1 MKHWSLY
8 ISHTLMALLIIALAS
23 CSDTDYLGAPSEGDA
38 TEVYVSVMLNVN
50 GGSTDTRTRA
60 TITPDGVGDDNTPDI
75 SMQDGLDYEE
85 NIDPND
91 IDLLLFTRGNAD
103 NGGDGTF
110 VARVNLWHYWT
121 SQGDLTNEPDRS
133 YQYQIM
139 GYVENSAITL
149 GNEYQLMAICNMG
162 VKKDNGHLYTTIS
175 DGETI
180 YNSDYNEENLKGKTR
195 DEVIRMLTF
204 RNYQANFT
212 QALTEGKARIPMWGI
227 KSVTLKKEGNNFGMD
242 VLRAMAKV
250 KVTMSDELYSK
261 GYRFT
266 WAGMTK
272 VNTGG
277 FIVAQDNMAI
287 TSSSEGTVTTA
298 YNNTTDTPINK
309 ASVPTGVGTGE
320 WFDFHE
326 IAQHKSHVIYVP
338 EFSNQG
344 ITGTDENGYS
354 LTSAIRLQIMS
365 GITDSEN
372 WDNAQEVTF
381 NNKYPQI
388 YFTDYSTT
396 PNPSASTWDI
406 IRNDFYDF
414 TITAIE
420 DGALQARV
428 RVTPWEY
435 ETMEYELSQNAGI
448 TLTCDP
454 QAVYTSKGYTNETV
468 YSSDEADYATF
479 TFTVT
484 EPKGVRWVAHLEDH
498 YNFDITGDTYG
509 YGGETDSDGQAKVYT
524 LRVKPRHAYQNGTTY
539 TTELYF
545 TIETLLGTTA
555 NISYPASEEI
565 DDSDY
570 GIAKNKISIT
580 QVGSKTSSSTEESE
594 ENTVE

>member
-1 MKHWSLY
+1 VKHWSLY

-91 IDLLLFTRGNAD
+91 IDLLLFTRGTAD

-250 KVTMSDELYSK
+250 RVKLSDALIDA
-261 GYRFT
+261 GYKLNYLGMNANNGGYVATQQTAVMKLDDGTLTTQYNSDTHTGFT
-266 WAGMTK
+266 FPSVLNQTDDESTDKLW
-272 VNTGG
+272 VG
-277 FIVAQDNMAI
+277 FVPESDN
-287 TSSSEGTVTTA
+287 SNS
-298 YNNTTDTPINK
+298 
-309 ASVPTGVGTGE
+309 
-320 WFDFHE
+320 H
-326 IAQHKSHVIYVP
+326 IAYVP
-338 EFSNQG
+338 EYQNIGKYYQSVIQ
-344 ITGTDENGYS
+344 
-354 LTSAIRLQIMS
+354 LQIFKN
-365 GITDSEN
+365 GKEIK
-372 WDNAQEVTF
+372 F
-381 NNKYPQI
+381 NDQSPVI
-388 YFTDYSTT
+388 YFADYSNDGSLPTS
-396 PNPSASTWDI
+396 NEWDI
-406 IRNDFYDF
+406 LRNDFYDF
-414 TITAIE
+414 TITGIAATSGLE
-420 DGALQARV
+420 ANV
-428 RVTPWEY
+428 RVMPWEY
-435 ETMEYELSQNAGI
+435 ETMEYELSQNAEIQINWTSAATSVNYGFGNALPVAYDN
-448 TLTCDP
+448 TL
-454 QAVYTSKGYTNETV
+454 
-468 YSSDEADYATF
+468 DYVEHF
-479 TFTVT
+479 LRVNVQMNQ
-484 EPKGVRWVAHLEDH
+484 PVGVKWVAHLTNTVDFELLTDYTYEWGSSETFH
-498 YNFDITGDTYG
+498 KYG
-509 YGGETDSDGQAKVYT
+509 YGGENEKSVSIRARNPYDGT
-524 LRVKPRHAYQNGTTY
+524 LKK
-539 TTELYF
+539 TELYF
-545 TIETLLGTTA
+545 TIETLVEGNALIKTWDQNVVNA
-555 NISYPASEEI
+555 QN
-565 DDSDY
+565 
-570 GIAKNKISIT
+570 SIPDRIRIV
-580 QVGSKTSSSTEESE
+580 QVE
-594 ENTVE
+594 